1 MSVASVE
8 QAGDDACNRTG
19 HNETG
24 ATWADAD
31 DLEILSWHGY
41 LDTAIRAYHAL
52 NRTLHTAHALSLL
65 DVILLD
71 FLMRSPD
78 GAARMG
84 DLAQAV
90 VLMPG
95 RVTQQVR
102 RLEGQGLL
110 RRIASER
117 DKRSVLAQITPAGRA
132 RMRLALRTYAG
143 WVRVHYLD
151 PLSRR
156 QVTAIGD
163 SCRRISTAL
172 RESGTPTGR

>member
-1 MSVASVE
+1 MASVE
-8 QAGDDACNRTG
+8 KAGREARNRMG
-19 HNETG
+19 RNES
-24 ATWADAD
+24 AAAWADAD
-31 DLEILSWHGY
+31 ELEILSWHDY

-52 NRTLHTAHALSLL
+52 NRALHTAHALSLL

-71 FLMRSPD
+71 FLMKSPD
-78 GAARMG
+78 GTARMG

-102 RLEGQGLL
+102 RLEAQGLL
-110 RRIASER
+110 RRTTSER
-117 DKRSVLAQITPAGRA
+117 DRRSVLAQITPAGRS

-143 WVRVHYLD
+143 WVRIHYLD

-156 QVTAIGD
+156 QLTAIGD
-163 SCRRISTAL
+163 SCRRISTGL
-172 RESGTPTGR
+172 RELGTPGSK